1 MVFRTINMFIK
12 MHYQLVIAFLII
24 LCLLLWLFLPSPYYN
39 LSFYRPKKKLLIISS
54 NIDQL
59 TYEKDIEP
67 FLLPNV
73 VYKYYSYDTIKGYLE
88 ILDIIKEAID
98 KEPYD
103 FECVGIMY
111 HTHTPDTLQ
120 LFKNDKSVVDTKED
134 KTKRDQFDT
143 FKICCR
149 CIYEMG
155 KQCNKG
161 YSISNFDLISCRVL
175 PQSGKTDFKSIR
187 QESKILVSAS
197 IDTVG
202 TGTSWFLEEG
212 ARNLVGIYFN
222 ESIYNSQIKLIA

>member
-1 MVFRTINMFIK
+1 MVFRTINMFVR
-12 MHYQLVIAFLII
+12 MHYQLVIFILMILSLLI
-24 LCLLLWLFLPSPYYN
+24 WLFLPSPYYN

-67 FLLPNV
+67 YLLTDV
-73 VYKYYSYDTIKGYLE
+73 IYKYYSYDTVRGYPE
-88 ILDIIKEAID
+88 ILDIIKESVET
-98 KEPYD
+98 EPYD
-103 FECVGIMY
+103 FESVGIMY

-120 LFKNDKSVVDTKED
+120 IFKNDKNVVDTKDD
-134 KTKRDQFDT
+134 KKQRDQYDT
-143 FKICCR
+143 FKIFCR
-149 CIYEMG
+149 CIHEMG
-155 KQCNKG
+155 KKYNKTH
-161 YSISNFDLISCRVL
+161 SITNFDLISCRVL

-187 QESKILVSAS
+187 QDSKILVSAS